1 MNIICIKFLKLTMSV
16 EDIIGTLSNI
26 NLSFNNQIVPQLPN
40 SVYQEN
46 INGYIFNCFDN
57 NEISYYYNISRCKWI
72 PFRNRNKENNTKIFF
87 VDEHILS
94 FEQINNLEYYNN
106 LLGSLIFM
114 EEWKIDEC
122 FPGYS
127 FSSLGRMKLKNGE
140 ISERKTNGNGYIIIN
155 ICNNCG
161 ETGQHRIHRII
172 AKLFIMKVNE
182 EFFVWHMSKTRYCS

>member
-26 NLSFNNQIVPQLPN
+26 KLSFNNQIVPQLPN

-106 LLGSLIFM
+106 LRYDITFLNYNFQNNPHLMRSYYRGQ
-114 EEWKIDEC
+114 
-122 FPGYS
+122 
-127 FSSLGRMKLKNGE
+127 
-140 ISERKTNGNGYIIIN
+140 IN
-155 ICNNCG
+155 QIV
-161 ETGQHRIHRII
+161 
-172 AKLFIMKVNE
+172 L
-182 EFFVWHMSKTRYCS
+182 